1 MMSGAELG
9 HASGLA
15 SGSPMSGTRGGD
27 VLDKLR
33 SRRKPKDKRP
43 EKLGIFEISCRAKV
57 FAAQIGRD
65 IFIRVLN
72 QVNREQSGDT
82 LGYHQSIAFMPI
94 YLDQD
99 YNYDVEK
106 ANFQE
111 QKATADEP
119 PGAQLKRRGQPS
131 FEITTESIRA
141 AIQDYDSIYRKELIR
156 SKLGIN
162 DKLLGLAQVV
172 QTVTTDPRQLL
183 EINIKRK
190 DVKHERIKTI
200 LEISRRYAKLD
211 REHIYSEGL

>member
-1 MMSGAELG
+1 
-9 HASGLA
+9 
-15 SGSPMSGTRGGD
+15 MSGTRGGD
-27 VLDKLR
+27 VMDKLR
-33 SRRKPKDKRP
+33 ARGKSKDQRH
-43 EKLGIFEISCRAKV
+43 EKIGIFEISCKAKV
-57 FAAQIGRD
+57 LAAQIGRD

-72 QVNREQSGDT
+72 QVNREQSEDT

-99 YNYDVEK
+99 YNYDDEK
-106 ANFQE
+106 AKFQK
-111 QKATADEP
+111 QKATIDKP
-119 PGAQLKRRGQPS
+119 PEGQVKEHARPS
-131 FEITTESIRA
+131 FEINTESIKA

-162 DKLLGLAQVV
+162 DKLLELAKVV
-172 QTVTTDPRQLL
+172 QTVTTNPRQLL

-190 DVKHERIKTI
+190 DVKHEKIKTI